1 MSPPSESVLFVEGV
15 SKTFPGTRALDS
27 VDLEVRRGEIHAL
40 VGTNGSGKSTLIKIL
55 AGVVPADA
63 GGHVT
68 IGRKRFAA
76 DRLTSKVVTAAGL
89 HFVHQVPAVFPAL
102 TVAENIALGRGF
114 EVGRAGRILWDE
126 QRARAQG
133 LLERFHVEASPD
145 TPLAFLKPADRTLV
159 AIARALQD
167 QEGRHD
173 GVLVLDE
180 PTASLPGREVD
191 RLLETLRRYASLGQA
206 IIYVSHRLGEVL
218 RASHRV
224 TALRDGRSV
233 GTVVTSDLDEH
244 KLVSFMLG
252 RPASRLG
259 ANDSRAAKSD
269 VALSVQG
276 LAGGAAADATFT
288 VGRGEV
294 MGIAGILGSGASDVL
309 RILFGAIPR
318 RSGEVSLDGR
328 PHRPDTTGDAVQ
340 AGVVYVPPDRTLEAV
355 FPELSVRS
363 NLSASSV
370 RRYFRGGR
378 LRHEVERSEAK
389 TAIARFLIR
398 TASDTQPLSTLS
410 GGNQQKVVLARWL
423 RDKPR
428 LVLLDEPTQGVD
440 INARAE
446 IHELLR
452 TSAREGSSVVVVSS
466 DFDELAQLCDRV
478 VVMVLGR
485 TIADVK
491 PPSLDAHRL
500 TELAHFASEAT
511 S

>member
-1 MSPPSESVLFVEGV
+1 
-15 SKTFPGTRALDS
+15 
-27 VDLEVRRGEIHAL
+27 
-40 VGTNGSGKSTLIKIL
+40 
-55 AGVVPADA
+55 
-63 GGHVT
+63 
-68 IGRKRFAA
+68 
-76 DRLTSKVVTAAGL
+76 
-89 HFVHQVPAVFPAL
+89 
-102 TVAENIALGRGF
+102 
-114 EVGRAGRILWDE
+114 
-126 QRARAQG
+126 
-133 LLERFHVEASPD
+133 
-145 TPLAFLKPADRTLV
+145 
-159 AIARALQD
+159 
-167 QEGRHD
+167 
-173 GVLVLDE
+173 
-180 PTASLPGREVD
+180 VD

-233 GTVVTSDLDEH
+233 GTVVTSDLDEA

-259 ANDSRAAKSD
+259 TNDSRAAKSD

-276 LAGGAAADATFT
+276 LAGGAALDATFT

-309 RILFGAIPR
+309 RILFGAIRR

-378 LRHEVERSEAK
+378 LRHEVERTEAK

-440 INARAE
+440 ISARAE

-478 VVMVLGR
+478 VVMVAGR
-485 TIADVK
+485 TVADVR

-500 TELAHFASEAT
+500 TELAHFTSEVAS
-511 S
+511 